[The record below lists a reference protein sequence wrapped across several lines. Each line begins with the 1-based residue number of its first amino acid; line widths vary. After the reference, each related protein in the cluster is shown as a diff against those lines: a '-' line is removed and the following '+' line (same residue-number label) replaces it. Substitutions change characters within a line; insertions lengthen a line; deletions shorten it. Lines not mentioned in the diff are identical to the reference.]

1 MPNGVRDEFPT
12 AVPESVGVPSS
23 ALRELTAQVQG
34 YVDRDDIVGAEL
46 LIIKDRK
53 TVLHETA
60 GWRDREDHLG
70 MEAGTIFNV
79 RSMTKAVVGTATQM
93 LIQAGV
99 IGIRDKAAQYLDS
112 FDNPGCREIT
122 IEHLL
127 THRSGLPTMSA
138 LGQSSSMSNLKEVSD
153 FVGAAGPAREPGSAF
168 EYTDAGYDALGAILE
183 AVTGESLE
191 DYVTRNVLAPLGMS
205 DTFSV
210 IEEGDGRLGR
220 ICSHY
225 QRDEETGEWTRWR
238 KPTVDGSLYRF
249 MMGAQGLYG
258 TLVDYARFLSFWM
271 DQGRVGSHLMLRP
284 DLIETAA
291 LRPVSVVDMAGQWP
305 RRVRWHHS
313 DGLAGAG
320 PDGAYFPDPS
330 RADTTDIRH
339 LLVLDDMA
347 VLSSVTG
354 QATAFGHGGSPR
366 FDGTIAMAWPELDLM
381 ALYFTHSR
389 GQTTRMKLPAHLR

>member
-12 AVPESVGVPSS
+12 AVPESVGVPSP
-23 ALRELTAQVQG
+23 ALRELAAQVQG
-34 YVDRDDIVGAEL
+34 YVDQDDIVGAEL

-53 TVLHETA
+53 AVLHETA

-79 RSMTKAVVGTATQM
+79 RSMTKPVVGTATQM

-153 FVGAAGPAREPGSAF
+153 FVGAAGSAREPGSAF

-258 TLVDYARFLSFWM
+258 TLMDYARFLSLWM
-271 DQGRVGSHLMLRP
+271 DQGRVGSHQMLRP
-284 DLIETAA
+284 DLIETA
-291 LRPVSVVDMAGQWP
+291 LRPVSVVDMAEWALIQSHYGQSWMIWP
-305 RRVRWHHS
+305 RS
-313 DGLAGAG
+313 G
-320 PDGAYFPDPS
+320 PSG
-330 RADTTDIRH
+330 I
-339 LLVLDDMA
+339 
-347 VLSSVTG
+347 G
-354 QATAFGHGGSPR
+354 QATAFGHGGS
-366 FDGTIAMAWPELDLM
+366 DGTIAMAWPELDLM

-389 GQTTRMKLPAHLR
+389 GQTTRMKLVESIRRLLVS

>member
-34 YVDRDDIVGAEL
+34 YVDQDDIVGAEL
-46 LIIKDRK
+46 LVIKDRK

-60 GWRDREDHLG
+60 GWRDREDQVR

-79 RSMTKAVVGTATQM
+79 RSMTKPVVGTATQM

-99 IGIRDKAAQYLDS
+99 IGIYDKAAQYLDS

-127 THRSGLPTMSA
+127 THRSGIPTMSQ
-138 LGQSSSMSNLKEVSD
+138 LGQSPQMNSLKEISD
-153 FVGAAGPAREPGSAF
+153 FVGAAGPAREPGSVF
-168 EYTDAGYDALGAILE
+168 EYTDAGYDTLGAILE
-183 AVTGESLE
+183 VVTSESLE
-191 DYVTRNVLAPLGMS
+191 DHVTRNVLTPLGMS

-210 IEEGDGRLGR
+210 IGKDDDRLGR
-220 ICSHY
+220 TCSHY
-225 QRDEETGEWTRWR
+225 QRDEATGAWTRWR

-258 TLVDYARFLSFWM
+258 TLMDYARFLSLWM
-271 DQGRVGSHLMLRP
+271 DQGRVGSHQMLRP
-284 DLIETAA
+284 GPDRDGAEAGLGRRHGRVGPDPVA
-291 LRPVSVVDMAGQWP
+291 LRTVLDDMAELSDRADDSFRP
-305 RRVRWHHS
+305 RRVRWHHR

-320 PDGAYFPDPS
+320 PDGTVLHSFA
-330 RADTTDIRH
+330 RADY
-339 LLVLDDMA
+339 A
-347 VLSSVTG
+347 NETG
-354 QATAFGHGGSPR
+354 
-366 FDGTIAMAWPELDLM
+366 
-381 ALYFTHSR
+381 
-389 GQTTRMKLPAHLR
+389 

>member
-12 AVPESVGVPSS
+12 AVPESVGVPPP
-23 ALRELTAQVQG
+23 ALRELAAQVQG
-34 YVDRDDIVGAEL
+34 YVDQDDIVGAEL

-60 GWRDREDHLG
+60 GWRDQEDHLE
-70 MEAGTIFNV
+70 MEASTIFNV

-112 FDNPGCREIT
+112 FDHPGCREIT

-210 IEEGDGRLGR
+210 IEEDDGRLGS

-258 TLVDYARFLSFWM
+258 TLMDYARFLSLWM
-271 DQGRVGSHLMLRP
+271 DQGRVGSHQMLRP
-284 DLIETAA
+284 DLTLTA
-291 LRPVSVVDMAGQWP
+291 LKPVSVVDMAEWALIQSHYGRSWMIWP
-305 RRVRWHHS
+305 
-313 DGLAGAG
+313 
-320 PDGAYFPDPS
+320 
-330 RADTTDIRH
+330 
-339 LLVLDDMA
+339 
-347 VLSSVTG
+347 SSVTG
-354 QATAFGHGGSPR
+354 QATAFGHGGS
-366 FDGTIAMAWPELDLM
+366 DGTIAMAWPELDLM

-389 GQTTRMKLPAHLR
+389 GQTTRMKLVESIRRLLVS